1 MKKEGFFIE
10 EIKGDLFG
18 VESSFSLGHCVSQ
31 DLVMGKGIAVE
42 FKERF
47 GNVDKLKQQKGT
59 IGNGVVLEISSQN
72 RFVFYLITKL
82 RYFDKPKIE
91 MFESSLIW
99 MKNYC
104 IEKNIKKL
112 ALPKIGCG
120 LDLLIWTD
128 VKKMLVKVFQE
139 TDIHIKIYFL

>member
-1 MKKEGFFIE
+1 MEKEGFCIE

-18 VESSFSLGHCVSQ
+18 VEDSFSLGHCVSQ

-47 GNVDKLKQQKGT
+47 GNVDKLKEQKGT
-59 IGNGVVLEISSQN
+59 IGNGVVLEISQN
-72 RFVFYLITKL
+72 RLVFYLITKL
-82 RYFDKPKIE
+82 RYFDKPKMEIL
-91 MFESSLIW
+91 ESSLIW

-104 IEKNIKKL
+104 INKNIKKL

-120 LDLLIWTD
+120 LDLLKWTD
-128 VKKMLVKVFQE
+128 VKKILIEIFRE
-139 TDIHIKIYFL
+139 TNIHIKIYFL